1 MLRDCFFGALGL
13 RPPLDGTG
21 PRDDGKIAVHHDGVL
36 DEHAVGTAGRG
47 RYLRHLPAGVDKGAD
62 IALPLLHRDVGVDG
76 RAPDVGEQPIRKARA
91 GPTYQSRLGVHGP
104 IVRSGSAIHLTLQCM
119 VSV

>member
-1 MLRDCFFGALGL
+1 
-13 RPPLDGTG
+13 
-21 PRDDGKIAVHHDGVL
+21 
-36 DEHAVGTAGRG
+36 
-47 RYLRHLPAGVDKGAD
+47 
-62 IALPLLHRDVGVDG
+62 
-76 RAPDVGEQPIRKARA
+76 VGEQPIRKARA